1 MTAILL
7 FFYNRVLNS
16 LPLRLAAAQEP
27 FSNIREVIN
36 IQWRRDLWA
45 TIGSVSFCVWR
56 RRRSLAEWHNAV
68 ILCESWSQDFYQ
80 RPLGYSLWSLNTET
94 PMTNPQMSVTKPQS
108 SLRLYSSQVDAKNT
122 SVIDRLTREKGALC
136 TFLLMFHCFFFIPLV
151 LDLPVGVNAWDLI
164 PNNFICALFGG

>member
-45 TIGSVSFCVWR
+45 TIGSVSLCVWR
-56 RRRSLAEWHNAV
+56 RRRRSLVEWHNAV

-80 RPLGYSLWSLNTET
+80 RPLGFPLWSPNTET

-108 SLRLYSSQVDAKNT
+108 SLRLYSSQVDAKCSKVSLIDWLEKKVH
-122 SVIDRLTREKGALC
+122 SVPFCLC
-136 TFLLMFHCFFFIPLV
+136 FSVFSSFYWFWILY
-151 LDLPVGVNAWDLI
+151 
-164 PNNFICALFGG
+164 

>member
-36 IQWRRDLWA
+36 IQWRRDMWA
-45 TIGSVSFCVWR
+45 TIGSVSFCVWRR

-80 RPLGYSLWSLNTET
+80 RPLGYSLWSPNPET

-136 TFLLMFHCFFFIPLV
+136 TFLLMFHCSSFHWFWTYL
-151 LDLPVGVNAWDLI
+151 LMLMLE
-164 PNNFICALFGG
+164 ICWLTAATLH